1 MMRSVLCLAV
11 FFGALSGCATSSKT
25 HTPDGKVGH
34 SITCSGSALSW
45 GTCYEKAGAICGTNG
60 YDVVAGGAERG
71 ATVAANPYGM
81 FGSTTMTRNMLVQCK
96 A

>member
-11 FFGALSGCATSSKT
+11 FLVALSGCATSSKT

-34 SITCSGSALSW
+34 SITCSGTALTW
-45 GTCYEKAGAICGTNG
+45 GSCYEKAGAICGANG
-60 YDVVAGGAERG
+60 YVILAGGAEQG
-71 ATVAANPYGM
+71 AVVSGSQYGM
-81 FGSTTMTRNMLVQCK
+81 FGSSVMSRSMLVQCK